1 MNFATFDSIMEIV
14 DVHNKQQKPQDKT
27 FVTPQL
33 NYQTIN
39 TYTLISTV
47 ICHMLN
53 TILVVLKSHGL
64 RYQKLSEN

>member
-39 TYTLISTV
+39 T
-47 ICHMLN
+47 H
-53 TILVVLKSHGL
+53 
-64 RYQKLSEN
+64 